1 VQRDQKLEDKKKYV
15 DMRRGAEEYFSF
27 RIAIESRIRK
37 SGLGQMYQA
46 LK

>member
-1 VQRDQKLEDKKKYV
+1 MCECEEV
-15 DMRRGAEEYFSF
+15 AEEYFSF

-37 SGLGQMYQA
+37 SELGQMYQA